1 MSRFHRLTLLLGST
15 MALAVVVIGIPVA
28 LIALVGLPFP
38 SPLPTGTELED
49 MAAGRTPIPVD
60 YLIDLLGL
68 VMWIIW
74 VQIAWAAVIEI
85 AAAARGGLARR
96 ARMLPGVQTGVAR
109 LVTGAAF
116 LATSLAVRPVSA
128 GPLVPVAVGLVDDSP
143 LVSGFGTNGTPHVAG
158 SGSVGATAALE
169 DNRQQVRTSAYVT
182 ETGDTWWGIAADKLG
197 SGTRW
202 KELRSINL
210 GRTMDDGTV
219 ISSSTDLL
227 RPNWRLLMPSPRP
240 IPISNGGLRTVTVE
254 PGDTIWGIA
263 EADLDDPSMAE
274 VVEHVGDI
282 SSINASQLD
291 GNPDLILPGQK
302 LDLPPLVSRGESVT
316 TTTEDD
322 WEEIDRTDPDSSLDD
337 GGTVEP
343 EAARPEEVV
352 SPASPALDPGPRL
365 PSPVE
370 INVLPEP
377 DLELEVADAPTL
389 DTDPE
394 SETAAPV
401 TGSIGRSP
409 DQTPPAV
416 IEVTPAPDVGTDSPD
431 GAATP
436 APDVDSGA
444 PGLDDGSADSKT
456 PNPDA
461 ITTDEESETTGPLT
475 PVLDLETGGTFPT
488 TMPSLA
494 DGAPARLDPDGS
506 TEDIGPQTADGQL
519 SEAELT
525 DAEVAAA
532 ALPGQDEALDTDG
545 SRAPVFAGLA
555 ALTLIGGYLYRAR
568 GRRRDTSLRH
578 RHPGRMPQPP
588 KRRTRGIARRLS
600 AAAQPE
606 HPEFVNVGLR
616 ALGRQLQGT
625 SPKQLPKIS
634 GVWVSH
640 NRLVIALADDSPHGV
655 PPTPFMEFADGSG
668 WSLRRSDFAEAR
680 DIAVGANG
688 PLPLLTTLGTTSAL
702 DLALTTN
709 SRAPADAYGLSSAL
723 LYAVDLEVGRVISV
737 QARDESSTLEALTM
751 MALELATSETADQVE
766 IVLVGFGHRL
776 ATFDRVTVV
785 DEVVEILDDLETI
798 TSRAVY
804 AAADASP
811 FATRVGNGAADTWD
825 PVVVFHADAGDRYA
839 ETLVELAARTE
850 GGVTAVCGYPT
861 STGWTM
867 HVDGEKVRC
876 ADLPGDLA
884 RHEFIRPKLDGV
896 DLVADLF
903 DEPWSDVEI
912 DEEFWAPM
920 DDSIPDHTWY
930 LADDDEPSWRPMS
943 SVTESDRRS
952 VPEHVGADHFGSDNF
967 GSDNFGSDQGGVDG
981 SGFEQGESA
990 ISTVDRWDLPPA
1002 PPSPTPI
1009 APPRF
1014 SSPPESDPTP
1024 LRLVKNNDRDDQES
1038 SDRDDDTEP
1047 EWDSWP
1053 GGETPLLKDLQHS
1066 VVLGPVTQ
1074 EPELTLV
1081 QNDTPTEISADTSAD
1096 SSNETPADSSEDT
1109 PIDGSDDAPSDVTDD
1124 RDPVEADSAADDPVE
1139 NLSVDDS
1146 LDDGRTAGS
1155 DAGDPSEVVVDAAA
1169 TEDRAAPDP
1178 EPADEDRAGEQRAGQ
1193 EPESERDAAEMRA
1206 LPAARAKPVD
1216 DHDREQTGLR
1226 ISILGEF
1233 TINGWHIG
1241 DRAKPWKYTKTPEL
1255 ILYLLLHPGGASQD
1269 LLMEQLFPEQPPN
1282 RPRLNQLVSDARTK
1296 ALGQNEDGDYHLPHA
1311 SPTEPFYKL
1320 LPSISLDLRDFAR
1333 HCARAKTANSNANL
1347 HREMAEWK
1355 AALQL
1360 VEGRPFTLPHD
1371 GYEWALPEIEATI
1384 VKVEEAA
1391 MALADLALDIED
1403 YELAVWATKQGLQ
1416 TGTGYYELLIKRGRA
1431 ALLLQDPEEIV
1442 RAFADLQVS
1451 LEYTGAPEEHTPD
1464 LSVHPELEE
1473 IYNELSSEGRGQ
1485 DRP

>member
-1 MSRFHRLTLLLGST
+1 MSRFNRLILLLGST
-15 MALAVVVIGIPVA
+15 VALTLVVIGIPVA
-28 LIALVGLPFP
+28 LIYLVGWPFP
-38 SPLPTGTELED
+38 SPLPTSTELGD

-60 YLIDLLGL
+60 YLIDVLGL

-74 VQIAWAAVIEI
+74 AQIAWAAVIEI
-85 AAAARGGLARR
+85 IAAARGGLAKR

-116 LATSLAVRPVSA
+116 LATSLAVRPVAA
-128 GPLVPVAVGLVDDSP
+128 GPLVPVAVGLADDSP
-143 LVSGFGTNGTPHVAG
+143 LVNAFGANSALART
-158 SGSVGATAALE
+158 GATGPGIASATT
-169 DNRQQVRTSAYVT
+169 DNNNQQVRATAYMT

-210 GRTMDDGTV
+210 GRTMEDGTV

-240 IPISNGGLRTVTVE
+240 ITVSSDGIRTVTVE

-263 EADLDDPSMAE
+263 EDDLDDPSMAE
-274 VVEHVGDI
+274 LVAHADDI
-282 SSINASQLD
+282 SSMNESQLD
-291 GNPDLILPGQK
+291 GNPDLIHPGQK
-302 LDLPPLVSRGESVT
+302 LDLPPLVSRGEST
-316 TTTEDD
+316 ASDDD
-322 WEEIDRTDPDSSLDD
+322 WEEIDRSDPDSTLDD
-337 GGTVEP
+337 GQSANGETSEP
-343 EAARPEEVV
+343 ASADPPV
-352 SPASPALDPGPRL
+352 SPALDPGPRL
-365 PSPVE
+365 PAPVE
-370 INVLPEP
+370 VNVLPEP
-377 DLELEVADAPTL
+377 NLELETADAPSL
-389 DTDPE
+389 DPE
-394 SETAAPV
+394 PATDTAESA

-409 DQTPPAV
+409 DQTPPSV
-416 IEVTPAPDVGTDSPD
+416 IEVQPQPDTEPEVGLETEPETDV
-431 GAATP
+431 AT
-436 APDVDSGA
+436 S
-444 PGLDDGSADSKT
+444 
-456 PNPDA
+456 
-461 ITTDEESETTGPLT
+461 GPLT
-475 PVLDLETGGTFPT
+475 PVLDLDTGGTFPT
-488 TMPSLA
+488 TMPSLEE
-494 DGAPARLDPDGS
+494 GAPSAGS
-506 TEDIGPQTADGQL
+506 ESETENIGPLPQTSAD
-519 SEAELT
+519 ELT

-532 ALPGQDEALDTDG
+532 SLAGQDEALDTDS

-588 KRRTRGIARRLS
+588 KRRTRGIARRLA

-668 WSLRRSDFAEAR
+668 WSLRRADFEEAR
-680 DIAVGANG
+680 DIAAGSNG

-723 LYAVDLEVGRVISV
+723 LYAVDLEAGRVISV
-737 QARDESSTLEALTM
+737 QARDESSTVEALTM
-751 MALELATSETADQVE
+751 MALELATSDTADQVE

-785 DEVVEILDDLETI
+785 DEVAEILDDLETI

-804 AAADASP
+804 ASADASP

-825 PVVVFHADAGDRYA
+825 PVVVFHADSSDSYS
-839 ETLVELAARTE
+839 ETLIELAAKTE
-850 GGVTAVCGYPT
+850 GGVTAVCGYQT
-861 STGWTM
+861 DVGWTM

-876 ADLPGDLA
+876 ADLPGDLS

-920 DDSIPDHTWY
+920 DDSVPDHTWY
-930 LADDDEPSWRPMS
+930 LADDDEPSWRPMG
-943 SVTESDRRS
+943 SVTESDRRQ
-952 VPEHVGADHFGSDNF
+952 VPEHVGADLGPIDHLGGDSRSLDQMGSD
-967 GSDNFGSDQGGVDG
+967 
-981 SGFEQGESA
+981 QGESA

-1002 PPSPTPI
+1002 PPTPTSI

-1014 SSPPESDPTP
+1014 SSPPDFEPPP
-1024 LRLVKNNDRDDQES
+1024 LRLVKDNDRGDDGQS
-1038 SDRDDDTEP
+1038 QSDLDDDDPTEP

-1053 GGETPLLKDLQHS
+1053 GSETPVLKDLQHS
-1066 VVLGPVTQ
+1066 VVLGPVST

-1081 QNDTPTEISADTSAD
+1081 SDP
-1096 SSNETPADSSEDT
+1096 PAD
-1109 PIDGSDDAPSDVTDD
+1109 DVDE
-1124 RDPVEADSAADDPVE
+1124 PPAADSADEA
-1139 NLSVDDS
+1139 
-1146 LDDGRTAGS
+1146 
-1155 DAGDPSEVVVDAAA
+1155 
-1169 TEDRAAPDP
+1169 
-1178 EPADEDRAGEQRAGQ
+1178 PADEAPAD
-1193 EPESERDAAEMRA
+1193 EPAVDEPLADESSAEEFSTDEPAAEQPPSEEPLTEEPPA
-1206 LPAARAKPVD
+1206 EELSAESPVAEEPSPEEPDGADSTAVVLPAAQARAVD
-1216 DHDREQTGLR
+1216 DHDRAQTGLQ
-1226 ISILGEF
+1226 ISVLGEF

-1296 ALGQNEDGDYHLPHA
+1296 ALGQNDDGDYHLPHA

-1333 HCARAKTANSNANL
+1333 HCARAKTANGNADL
-1347 HREMAEWK
+1347 YREMAEWK
-1355 AALQL
+1355 AALTL

-1403 YELAVWATKQGLQ
+1403 YELAVWATKQGLL
-1416 TGTGYYELLIKRGRA
+1416 TGTGYYELLVKRGRA

-1451 LEYTGAPEEHTPD
+1451 LDYTGAPEEHTPD
-1464 LSVHPELEE
+1464 LSMHPELEE